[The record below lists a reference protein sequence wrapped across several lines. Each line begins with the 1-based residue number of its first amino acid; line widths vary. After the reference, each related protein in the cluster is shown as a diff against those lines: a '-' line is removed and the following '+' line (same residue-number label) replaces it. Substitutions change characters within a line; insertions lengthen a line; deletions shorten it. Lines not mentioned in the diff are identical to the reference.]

1 MIDIAP
7 QAALTEGWQT
17 QRKLL
22 DALGQLGWVHDA
34 DVEIGTTPKDAVL
47 QIDKTVLYR
56 YRPMVEKPAPVP
68 VVLTYALVGRY
79 TMMDLQEDRSL
90 VATCCAPGSTSMSST
105 GATRAGGDRPTFEYF
120 GGDGADLAAH
130 RTCSVDANT

>member
-22 DALGQLGWVHDA
+22 DGLGQLGRVHDA

-56 YRPMVEKPAPVP
+56 YRPMVEKPALVP
-68 VVLTYALVGRY
+68 VGRY
-79 TMMDLQEDRSL
+79 TIMDLQEDRSL
-90 VATCCAPGSTSMSST
+90 VATCCAPSSTSMSST
-105 GATRAGGDRPTFEYF
+105 GATRAGGDRPTFEHF
-120 GGDGADLAAH
+120 GGDGPDLAAN
-130 RTCSVDANT
+130 RTCSVDANA